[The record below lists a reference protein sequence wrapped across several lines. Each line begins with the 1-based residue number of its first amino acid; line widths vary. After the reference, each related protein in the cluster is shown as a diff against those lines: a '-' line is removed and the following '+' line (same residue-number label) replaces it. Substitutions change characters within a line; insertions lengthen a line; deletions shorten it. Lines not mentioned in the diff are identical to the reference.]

1 MITLEKKYFLFSS
14 EQKWGR
20 KNSDIMGTRRMR
32 SGFVFYFIGKACRV
46 MGSKKVEVICP
57 CCESKLQVD
66 KKTGEV
72 LWEQKKEIAMP
83 SLSDMVKGLD
93 SQKREQE
100 SQFKK
105 QNETQKE
112 RNRLLNEKFKE
123 AQKHVDKS
131 DTRPLRDFDLD

>member
-1 MITLEKKYFLFSS
+1 
-14 EQKWGR
+14 
-20 KNSDIMGTRRMR
+20 
-32 SGFVFYFIGKACRV
+32 

-105 QNETQKE
+105 QNEAQKE
-112 RNRLLNEKFKE
+112 RNRLLDEKFKE